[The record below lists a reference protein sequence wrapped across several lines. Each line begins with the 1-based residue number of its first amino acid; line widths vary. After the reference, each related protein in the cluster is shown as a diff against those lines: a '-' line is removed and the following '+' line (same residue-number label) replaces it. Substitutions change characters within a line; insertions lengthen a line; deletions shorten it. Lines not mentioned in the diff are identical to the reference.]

1 MGVMF
6 RNSWTTVL
14 GFLAGFINY
23 MATSGATMPTTKQD
37 WLNLLLSAVLAGA
50 GIVAKDAR
58 TGSQPK

>member
-1 MGVMF
+1 MAVMLK
-6 RNSWTTVL
+6 NSWTTIL

-37 WLNLLLSAVLAGA
+37 WLNLLFSAAIAGV
-50 GIVAKDAR
+50 GIVAKDAK